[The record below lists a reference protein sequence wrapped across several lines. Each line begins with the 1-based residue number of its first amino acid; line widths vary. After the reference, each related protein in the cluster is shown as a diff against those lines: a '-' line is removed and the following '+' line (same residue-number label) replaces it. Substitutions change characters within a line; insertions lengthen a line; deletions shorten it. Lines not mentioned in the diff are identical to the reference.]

1 MKVVRWSWTPPSG
14 VSLSDHAKML
24 PAMMAA
30 AYISADHMGL
40 FVVSPEIAA
49 ILDTLFVFKGGSSM
63 PGGAVKIGSLRDI
76 PVWVNLDNLENEVLV
91 ADDPYDPIARSKLV
105 IDDLVDTTVL
115 DRLAKL

>member
-49 ILDTLFVFKGGSSM
+49 ILDTLFVFRPM
-63 PGGAVKIGSLRDI
+63 TAVPGPVTQIGTLKDV
-76 PVWVNLDNLENEVLV
+76 PVWVNLDNMGNEVLV